1 MDLRD
6 LINNPATIL
15 VDVRTGSEFQSGNVA
30 GSINIPLHEVPDRV
44 EEFKAMKGTIL
55 VCCLS
60 GNRSG
65 QAASFLSMQGV
76 ENIYNVGG
84 WMDVNYLKSHAA

>member
-6 LINNPATIL
+6 LINNPSTIV
-15 VDVRTGSEFQSGNVA
+15 VDVRTESEFQSGNVV
-30 GSINIPLHEVPDRV
+30 GSINIPLHEVPDRI
-44 EEFKAMKGTIL
+44 EEFKAMEGTIL

-76 ENIYNVGG
+76 DNSYNVGG

>member
-1 MDLRD
+1 MDLRE
-6 LINNPATIL
+6 LINDPKTIL
-15 VDVRTGSEFQSGNVA
+15 VDVRTESEFHSGNVE
-30 GSINIPLHEVPDRV
+30 GSINIPLHEVPNRI
-44 EEFKAMKGTIL
+44 EEFKAMDGTIL

-60 GNRSG
+60 GNRSA

>member
-6 LINNPATIL
+6 LINDPTTTL
-15 VDVRTGSEFQSGNVA
+15 VDVRTEYEFQSGNVG
-30 GSINIPLHEVPDRV
+30 GSINIPLHEVPSRI
-44 EEFKAMKGTIL
+44 EEFKAMEGTIL

-84 WMDVNYLKSHAA
+84 WMDVNNLKSHAA

>member
-6 LINNPATIL
+6 LINDPTTTL
-15 VDVRTGSEFQSGNVA
+15 VDVRTEYEFQSDNVG
-30 GSINIPLHEVPDRV
+30 GSINNPLHEVPNRI
-44 EEFKAMKGTIL
+44 EEFKAMEGTIL

-84 WMDVNYLKSHAA
+84 WMDVNNLKSHAA